1 MARLCRLVG
10 LFSLLALGGLACSAA
25 APALARIALR
35 GADPASQLTVD
46 GAPAGSMAD
55 YQHSRLRLPPGHH
68 VFTLRSAQGA
78 VTVREADVGPGD
90 DIALDFN
97 PAGGSR

>member
-1 MARLCRLVG
+1 MRLLSLV
-10 LFSLLALGGLACSAA
+10 LLSSCSAA
-25 APALARIALR
+25 APALARVALR
-35 GADPASQLTVD
+35 GADPASELSVD
-46 GAPAGSMAD
+46 GAPAGPMSG
-55 YQHSRLRLPPGHH
+55 YQHSRLRLPAGHH

-78 VTVREADVGPGD
+78 VSVREADVGPGD